1 MNMIKMAACG
11 ELGDFPTRPQTAD
24 SKFRYVW
31 APQQSQGEGPANP
44 HASKERESEEYSYP
58 YRSKHFEEKIG
69 GLADPAEDAPFKLPE
84 NDTIIR
90 TAHQL
95 SRLAS
100 RNGARAG
107 MEGGL
112 PLKDK
117 AKGQNDDINKL
128 LAQKMSQYSV
138 KNKRQR
144 SASLHHLPAPN
155 GQGKGQHFQTVK
167 RARSRSV
174 QSAGGRQDFLP
185 PIPTKVSVT
194 KETIHGGSA
203 TGSARLRYTSHWET

>member
-1 MNMIKMAACG
+1 MNMIKMAAFG

-24 SKFRYVW
+24 SRFRYVW
-31 APQQSQGEGPANP
+31 APRQSQSKGHVNP
-44 HASKERESEEYSYP
+44 RAPQGRETEEYSYP
-58 YRSKHFEEKIG
+58 YQSKHLEEKIG
-69 GLADPAEDAPFKLPE
+69 GLSDPVDDAPFKLPE

-107 MEGGL
+107 MEGGML
-112 PLKDK
+112 PTDK
-117 AKGQNDDINKL
+117 AKGQTDDINKL
-128 LAQKMSQYSV
+128 LAQKMSQHSV

-144 SASLHHLPAPN
+144 SASLNLPTPN
-155 GQGKGQHFQTVK
+155 RQGKGQHFQSVK

-174 QSAGGRQDFLP
+174 QSAGSKQDFLP

-194 KETIHGGSA
+194 KETIRGGSA